1 MAVEERHEQADGGGG
16 EAGATPGK
24 SKSNVALLAVVG
36 AVLLALVGA
45 GGFFAASTLGGK
57 NKAKGAKEEPAKE
70 ESAKESKGGEGGE
83 GGAGGRGEEG
93 KKEGPSNIV
102 PLDPIIVNLI
112 GDDGRRL
119 MKLTMQLAM
128 ATTAGATEAQGK
140 MPQIKDSVITLL
152 SSRTAEELL
161 TPDGKARLK
170 EQVMTR
176 VNSLL
181 TGGAVK
187 NVFFVE
193 FIIQ

>member
-1 MAVEERHEQADGGGG
+1 MAVEELHEHAEGGGG
-16 EAGATPGK
+16 EAGEAPGK
-24 SKSNVALLAVVG
+24 SKSNVVLLAVVG
-36 AVLLALVGA
+36 LVVLALVGA
-45 GGFFAASTLGGK
+45 GGFFAASTLGGA
-57 NKAKGAKEEPAKE
+57 NKTKGAREEPAKG

-83 GGAGGRGEEG
+83 GGRGEEG
-93 KKEGPSNIV
+93 KKEGPSNVV

-119 MKLTMQLAM
+119 MKLTMHLAM
-128 ATTAGATEAQGK
+128 ATTTGATEAQGM

-181 TGGAVK
+181 IGEAVK

>member
-1 MAVEERHEQADGGGG
+1 MAVEESHERAEGGGG
-16 EAGATPGK
+16 EASEAPRK
-24 SKSNVALLAVVG
+24 SKPKVVLLALVG
-36 AVLLALVGA
+36 AAVLALVGA
-45 GGFFAASTLGGK
+45 GGFFAASILGGG
-57 NKAKGAKEEPAKE
+57 NKAKLAKGEPAGAGE
-70 ESAKESKGGEGGE
+70 ESAKEPKGGE
-83 GGAGGRGEEG
+83 GGRGEEG
-93 KKEGPSNIV
+93 KKEGLSNIV
-102 PLDPIIVNLI
+102 PVDPIIVNLI

-161 TPDGKARLK
+161 TPDGKSRLK

>member
-1 MAVEERHEQADGGGG
+1 MPVEERHEQAEGGGG
-16 EAGATPGK
+16 EGGEAPRK
-24 SKSNVALLAVVG
+24 PKPKVALLALVG
-36 AVLLALVGA
+36 AVVLALVGA
-45 GGFFAASTLGGK
+45 GGFFAASTLGGG
-57 NKAKGAKEEPAKE
+57 NKAKVAKEEPAKE
-70 ESAKESKGGEGGE
+70 EPARESKGGEV
-83 GGAGGRGEEG
+83 GRGEEG

-102 PLDPIIVNLI
+102 PIDPIIVNLI

-170 EQVMTR
+170 EQVTTR